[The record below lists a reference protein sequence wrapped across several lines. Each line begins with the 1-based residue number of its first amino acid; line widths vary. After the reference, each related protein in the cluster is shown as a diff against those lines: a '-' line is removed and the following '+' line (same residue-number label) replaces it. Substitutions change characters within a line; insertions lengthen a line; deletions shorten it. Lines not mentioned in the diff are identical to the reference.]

1 MATGGLYGS
10 STTGTQVAAP
20 GAESAGLY
28 GNPSTIGGTYFEYL
42 IFKESLEAPPTPTG
56 GDWNFAI
63 NAGEP
68 PSGWSNTPPANPS
81 NRVWLSIAVV
91 NSRNTAA
98 LEWSVPGPLVVLG
111 PTGAVGPTGPIG
123 VTGPTGAASTV
134 AGPTGPTGGVGP
146 TGPSPSITAATPT
159 VRGIVYGETDGT
171 APIWSGTITNNAN
184 YLYYADGANYNISF
198 SGSSPVGLAAAAGN
212 VVVGQSITINDGT
225 TTRDFGVITQVT
237 VADPTYIVTSLQPY
251 GNPLIDVKNCATMTL
266 VGNSGANTGLG
277 FGIFDNLNNGSYNT
291 VVGYLAGQ
299 SIVNGQNNIVIGNAA
314 DVSSSSASNEITL
327 GSSSNT
333 KTRLFGALAVGGTS
347 TGTAGQA
354 LLSSG
359 PTGAPVW
366 GDVTVDNATPLVAG
380 IVYGQTDEE
389 APLWSGTINNYNLSN
404 PSGYYTLVN
413 CSTQAILS
421 LANGSPFADACY
433 AGLIEPGQ
441 QISIN
446 DSTATLNFG
455 VIVSV
460 DLSAGQP
467 YVTTSIS
474 GWGPVGVTLKYLYQI
489 FITGNVGGN
498 VALGHNVFSNIN
510 NASYNTIIG
519 FDAGAAIVD
528 GDNNI
533 IIGANANAVG
543 DVSNEAI
550 IGSSVIA
557 TTRLYGAL
565 AVGGTST
572 GTAGQV
578 LASSGPTGAPVW
590 TSTSSLVGPTG
601 PTGALGPT
609 GNQGPT
615 GPTGATGATG
625 AGGSLGYWGSFWD
638 TTTQSAASANT
649 AYSITLNSSD
659 TSNNGISVVSGSRV
673 TFAYAGVYSLTYSIQ
688 FTNSDTQIHD
698 ANVWLRK
705 NDSGSTGDLPDTD
718 SKFSVIA
725 SHGGVHGNV
734 IGTVN
739 FVLPLA
745 AGDYIELIWATTST
759 QVTLETIA
767 AGTSPVSP
775 RIPSVVFT
783 ATQVMYTQLGPT
795 GPTGP
800 STSPGGSNTQVQFN
814 NSGAFG
820 GSSNLTWNGSELA
833 VTGSINATSGIAGGT
848 F

>member
-198 SGSSPVGLAAAAGN
+198 SADSPVGVAAAAGN
-212 VVVGQSITINDGT
+212 VVVGQGITINDGT
-225 TTRDFGVITQVT
+225 TTRNFGVITQVT

-299 SIVNGQNNIVIGNAA
+299 SIVNGENNIVIGNAA
-314 DVSSSSASNEITL
+314 DVSSSSVSNEITL
-327 GSSSNT
+327 GSSTNT

-366 GDVTVDNATPLVAG
+366 GDVSVDDATPLVAG

-601 PTGALGPT
+601 PTGAASTVP
-609 GNQGPT
+609 GPT
-615 GPTGATGATG
+615 GPTGATGDGVASGGTAGQILSKIDATNYNTQWIDNYATQVKLPVKNATVSTLAKGTVVYISGATG
-625 AGGSLGYWGSFWD
+625 ANALVSPAQANAESTSATTIGFLDSSLATGADGLVIVEGVISGID
-638 TTTQSAASANT
+638 TSAATEGDPVWLSPTTAGGVVFGLANKPH
-649 AYSITLNSSD
+649 APNHLVYL
-659 TSNNGISVVSGSRV
+659 GVVTRAHAVVGE
-673 TFAYAGVYSLTYSIQ
+673 I
-688 FTNSDTQIHD
+688 QIHIYNGWELD
-698 ANVWLRK
+698 ELHNV
-705 NDSGSTGDLPDTD
+705 
-718 SKFSVIA
+718 
-725 SHGGVHGNV
+725 
-734 IGTVN
+734 
-739 FVLPLA
+739 
-745 AGDYIELIWATTST
+745 LI
-759 QVTLETIA
+759 
-767 AGTSPVSP
+767 TSPTDGQALIYDS
-775 RIPSVVFT
+775 
-783 ATQVMYTQLGPT
+783 
-795 GPTGP
+795 
-800 STSPGGSNTQVQFN
+800 
-814 NSGAFG
+814 
-820 GSSNLTWNGSELA
+820 
-833 VTGSINATSGIAGGT
+833 ATSLWKNKPIAGGT